1 MRGGPPGARGARRP
15 RTGRGAHHAGLDLC
29 ASQVDLGG
37 RFNGLAEQC
46 CADSPSDLLDGLLPL
61 EQPNRGRRSS
71 TRRSGRMR
79 SRSRSR
85 NSATRSTVP
94 WSYRREL
101 AWSGRRAS
109 TSMMTMTGP
118 PRTRSFLNEGR
129 VEHFRHYLNAR
140 LLRRHRQRIFPA
152 RPGTG
157 TAGGM
162 RCVHEGGV
170 ATSTA
175 IMTWANTSQAMQ
187 SS

>member
-1 MRGGPPGARGARRP
+1 VVLTTQALTCAPARW
-15 RTGRGAHHAGLDLC
+15 TSDF
-29 ASQVDLGG
+29 GG

-71 TRRSGRMR
+71 TRRSVAESLEELR
-79 SRSRSR
+79 SPVHGALELPARACLERSACFDLDDDYDRAAA
-85 NSATRSTVP
+85 NKINAGCCGAT
-94 WSYRREL
+94 
-101 AWSGRRAS
+101 GN
-109 TSMMTMTGP
+109 G
-118 PRTRSFLNEGR
+118 SFLSAPVR
-129 VEHFRHYLNAR
+129 
-140 LLRRHRQRIFPA
+140 
-152 RPGTG
+152 G